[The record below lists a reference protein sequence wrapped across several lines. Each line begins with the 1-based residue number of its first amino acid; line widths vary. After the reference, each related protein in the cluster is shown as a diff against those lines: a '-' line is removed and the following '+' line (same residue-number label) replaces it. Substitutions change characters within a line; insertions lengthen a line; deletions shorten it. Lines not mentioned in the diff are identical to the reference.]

1 MLFVKLKLK
10 GGVCLMSI
18 DDMLREAIDN
28 IDVQESKIGDIV
40 MLTEVCSG
48 CM

>member
-1 MLFVKLKLK
+1 MNIDELLKN
-10 GGVCLMSI
+10 
-18 DDMLREAIDN
+18 AIEN
-28 IDVQESKIGDIV
+28 IDVQESKISDIV

>member
-1 MLFVKLKLK
+1 MDINTLLQ
-10 GGVCLMSI
+10 
-18 DDMLREAIDN
+18 EAIEN
-28 IDVQESKIGDIV
+28 IDVNDPKLGDIV

>member
-1 MLFVKLKLK
+1 MDINTLLQ
-10 GGVCLMSI
+10 
-18 DDMLREAIDN
+18 DAIEN
-28 IDVQESKIGDIV
+28 IDVNDSKVGDIV

>member
-1 MLFVKLKLK
+1 MNIDNLLK
-10 GGVCLMSI
+10 
-18 DDMLREAIDN
+18 EAIDN
-28 IDVQESKIGDIV
+28 IDVNDSKAGDIV